1 MANPNVLANVSSIG
15 QDAVVV
21 LGAVAAGAAV
31 IVSALA
37 VFGVHVDQTQLV
49 QEAGALGAAITLAR
63 TTIDSLTSQ
72 KGNAATVE
80 SVPVTSTPLT
90 GLAPSSPNGA

>member
-1 MANPNVLANVSSIG
+1 MANPNLLADVSSVA

-21 LGAVAAGAAV
+21 LGAAAAGAAV

-49 QEAGALGAAITLAR
+49 QEAGALGAAVTLVR
-63 TTIDSLTSQ
+63 TTVDSLTSQ

-80 SVPVTSTPLT
+80 TTPVTSTPLT
-90 GLAPSSPNGA
+90 GLQSSPNGQ